1 MKKNIVIFGI
11 IVLLMGT
18 LNGCTLENKKGN
30 SLDLIKLK
38 YEDIADKLIR
48 FHVIANSDSEEDQA
62 LKLKV
67 RDKVIEELGVKLK
80 DAKTLDEARKI
91 LVENIDFVNDV
102 AKEVVIENNYNY
114 DIKTTLSN
122 ENFPDKI
129 YGDYVFPQG
138 NYEAYR
144 VIIGSGSG
152 HNWWCVMFPPLC
164 FVDETKSEV
173 DSEKLE
179 SSIDNLMSD
188 EKTTEVKEVDSKKIE
203 NKEEQNKEVKNN
215 DKETSDNKVIFK
227 SKVFEF
233 FGDLFS

>member
-1 MKKNIVIFGI
+1 MKKNIGILSI
-11 IVLLMGT
+11 IVLLIGT
-18 LNGCTLENKKGN
+18 LNGCTFENKKGS
-30 SLDLIKLK
+30 SLDLIRLK

-48 FHVIANSDSEEDQA
+48 FHVIANSDSDEDQA

-67 RDKVIEELGVKLK
+67 RDRVIEELSVKLNE
-80 DAKTLDEARKI
+80 AKTLDEARNI

-138 NYEAYR
+138 NYEAFR

-179 SSIDNLMSD
+179 SSVDSLMSD
-188 EKTTEVKEVDSKKIE
+188 EKTTEVEELDRKKTE
-203 NKEEQNKEVKNN
+203 NKEEQNNEVKNE
-215 DKETSDNKVIFK
+215 DGEPSDNKVIFK
-227 SKVFEF
+227 SKMVELFS
-233 FGDLFS
+233 DLF